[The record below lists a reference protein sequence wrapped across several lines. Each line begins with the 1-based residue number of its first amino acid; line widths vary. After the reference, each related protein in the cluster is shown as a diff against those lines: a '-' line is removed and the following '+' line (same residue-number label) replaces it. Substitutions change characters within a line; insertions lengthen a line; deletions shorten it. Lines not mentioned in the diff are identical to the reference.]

1 MKIWRSS
8 VHELRCQYRK
18 SFSLCTHSS
27 QLCKSAP
34 RSRQITTPV
43 SHHSVFYRPD
53 ALPAAQPTASKHR
66 RHSAFLY
73 YVYWCAFTLQPNSD
87 FGDNNRLRTLKPQF
101 HCAFS
106 HDFCAG
112 FLPQFSYSLIDV
124 ALYVVSVLR
133 SCKNSWTNPEPLCP
147 VDQMNHVL
155 NGGKISQS
163 NGTCETVLAHTV
175 HNNSS
180 HFCAIQHNNNN
191 NHRFTAIIQ
200 VNLQLR
206 TRGFCWGKV
215 LLPTCPCWHQPAHS
229 D

>member
-43 SHHSVFYRPD
+43 PHHSVFYRPD

-87 FGDNNRLRTLKPQF
+87 FGGNNRLRTLKPQF

-112 FLPQFSYSLIDV
+112 FFTTIFLQPYRRCTVCGECASILQKQLNQSWATL
-124 ALYVVSVLR
+124 
-133 SCKNSWTNPEPLCP
+133 SCGPNEPCI
-147 VDQMNHVL
+147 
-155 NGGKISQS
+155 KW
-163 NGTCETVLAHTV
+163 
-175 HNNSS
+175 
-180 HFCAIQHNNNN
+180 
-191 NHRFTAIIQ
+191 R
-200 VNLQLR
+200 
-206 TRGFCWGKV
+206 
-215 LLPTCPCWHQPAHS
+215 
-229 D
+229 